1 MTSDL
6 HGLPWGQRRVGLRK
20 NSISRRLEL
29 RDLLR
34 IALGFGT
41 GLEGVNLLFDLND
54 RIFKIKCHHRRYKSP
69 VLRRFYREAFGFV
82 ESVVDAIGTIDE
94 PEKMNSEHNSKKLGF
109 LGCGNMGGAILEGL
123 LAHGAMLPDD
133 VLVVEKSSERAEFWR
148 KKGVSVSQSPDRL
161 DGTPTILLGVKPQIF
176 DQVADSLGPLK
187 SPCMVISV
195 MAGIDSGRIA
205 ARLGSKARIV
215 RVMPNTPCM
224 IGMGISAIARG
235 HHSSDDDMRTARGI
249 MSTVGR
255 VIEVDESKM
264 HAVTATSG
272 SGPAY
277 LFLMAESWIEASIA
291 TGLSREQAEV
301 LVIETIRGSG
311 ELLHRE
317 RDAAE
322 LRAKVT
328 SKGGTTFAGIES
340 LEGSG
345 LRDAMIRALKAAHQR
360 GIELGSEISS

>member
-1 MTSDL
+1 M
-6 HGLPWGQRRVGLRK
+6 
-20 NSISRRLEL
+20 
-29 RDLLR
+29 
-34 IALGFGT
+34 
-41 GLEGVNLLFDLND
+41 
-54 RIFKIKCHHRRYKSP
+54 
-69 VLRRFYREAFGFV
+69 
-82 ESVVDAIGTIDE
+82 VDAIGSIDE
-94 PEKMNSEHNSKKLGF
+94 PDKMNTEHQTKKLGF

-123 LAHGAMLPDD
+123 LASGAMLPDD

-148 KKGVSVSQSPDRL
+148 KKGVSVSESPNVL
-161 DGTPTILLGVKPQIF
+161 DGIPTILLGVKPQMF
-176 DQVADSLGPLK
+176 DEVADSLGPLR
-187 SPCMVISV
+187 SPCMVISI

-224 IGMGISAIARG
+224 IGMGISAIAEG
-235 HHSSDDDMRTARGI
+235 HHSEAEDMRMASEI

-277 LFLMAESWIEASIA
+277 LFLMAESWIEASVA

-345 LRDAMIRALKAAHQR
+345 LRDSMSRALNAAHQR